1 MLQFTLGR
9 QGRRLR
15 SLVIVTGLA
24 AMASMA
30 PASASAATLVKTIGF
45 PGPAGLYAYGMDWDK
60 SDNTILVADYWNYR
74 VKRYTTSGNY
84 IGTVS
89 KPDPLGTGS
98 GIGAPYDV
106 EADQIGNPA
115 AAPLW
120 VADQGNSRIV
130 EFTHTGTFM
139 RSIGKNGH
147 GTGGHAYPVGCGG
160 GAMTIP
166 THIFADPLSSQLY
179 VSDPRC
185 RQVYIFNHSTGAY
198 VGQFHWPGG
207 FTPIPRGIAG
217 DSSGIYVV
225 EHNTRSIYE
234 FNRAGDLVKKLATN
248 SDMNDPRGL
257 DLGGGNIFVVSAIK
271 NKIYQY
277 NESTGALVRS
287 FSHTGG
293 GTSGPSFDSIR
304 FPAVDGAGNVYVG
317 DTWGCPAYD
326 GPACTGKDPGYRV
339 YKYSPAGTPIALNT
353 GSCTWSLA
361 GTCGMGI
368 TQPPPPGGFNQQN
381 GIGINPADGSLFVVD
396 TFEQRVQKFDP
407 SSTCTGAGSCPA
419 WMLQFGGRTGAGVQS
434 EGVGYPRALT
444 FGDDGRVW
452 IGDNNNDVQAW
463 TPGGSST
470 SQPAQFVHRFGS
482 QGKSPGQFSGGVH
495 GLRVQGGRVY
505 ATDYS
510 GCRLQVFDEATLLK
524 VSSGTSALE
533 AIVGDTGC
541 TTMKGPRGVA
551 VDPGNPSIVYV
562 AETGANRITRWNLNL
577 GSPGHP
583 GGGTAT
589 RITSCGLSQPWGIT
603 YHAGSYYIGDL
614 GHRRIMK
621 YTPSNGSC
629 TAVVTGL
636 PRGGNYVEFD
646 SSGRMY
652 VSDNSKRILVYSGVG

>member
-166 THIFADPLSSQLY
+166 THIFADPVSSQLY